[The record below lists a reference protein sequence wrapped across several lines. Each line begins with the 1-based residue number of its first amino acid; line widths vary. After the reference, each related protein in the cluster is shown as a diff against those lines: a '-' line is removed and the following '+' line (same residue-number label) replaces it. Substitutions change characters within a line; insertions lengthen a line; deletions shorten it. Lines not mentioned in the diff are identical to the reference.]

1 MSLPTRNQILWQQG
15 FLLSLLSY
23 YLAWQVISPK
33 YLLTELTYEMCEFEK
48 RSTSFRHSHFVPAL
62 TVDYII
68 VIGGASLLH
77 LESIPGRHGEWLSRS
92 PGYGGVPS
100 IKIIPLPVGYKLLS
114 QTMKVFELCFQEE
127 KQICNQSDSILPA
140 ATELPKDK
148 QMPLVDSN
156 SELHSQHQLL
166 TYWVNPM
173 SLSSVAAEVVV
184 LSVIKGVWTWSMLE
198 EELRSLARPLS

>member
-1 MSLPTRNQILWQQG
+1 M
-15 FLLSLLSY
+15 
-23 YLAWQVISPK
+23 ISPK

-48 RSTSFRHSHFVPAL
+48 RSTSFLHSHFVPPL
-62 TVDYII
+62 TVDCII

-77 LESIPGRHGEWLSRS
+77 MESIPGKHSEWLSRS
-92 PGYGGVPS
+92 FGYGGVPS
-100 IKIIPLPVGYKLLS
+100 IKIIPLPVGYKFLS
-114 QTMKVFELCFQEE
+114 QTMKVFELYFQEE
-127 KQICNQSDSILPA
+127 KQICNQSDSVLPA

-173 SLSSVAAEVVV
+173 SLSSVATEVVV

-198 EELRSLARPLS
+198 EELGSLARPLS